1 VKERKVD
8 EFILEISDRF
18 ESLSDD
24 EKDIIRGMVGTPE
37 YNVLSKV
44 FGSGFMRQIVLDKPN
59 TIAKKKR
66 GLGTR

>member
-1 VKERKVD
+1 VD

-18 ESLSDD
+18 EALSDD

-59 TIAKKKR
+59 TVIKKRR

>member
-1 VKERKVD
+1 VD

-44 FGSGFMRQIVLDKPN
+44 FGYGFMRQIVLDKPN